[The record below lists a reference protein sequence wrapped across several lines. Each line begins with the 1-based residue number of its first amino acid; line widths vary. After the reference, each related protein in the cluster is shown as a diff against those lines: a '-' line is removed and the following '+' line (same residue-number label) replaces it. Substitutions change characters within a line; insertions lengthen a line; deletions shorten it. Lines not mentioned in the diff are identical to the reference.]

1 MAANRCGRP
10 HSEQLHFK
18 PNATDRATRVEPGSR
33 ARARH
38 MHTCTRTRT
47 HSEACA
53 RNGTTFRFAL
63 AELGRLG
70 TDGEYGGREG
80 GGRLQVALDA
90 YQISS

>member
-63 AELGRLG
+63 AELGAPGHGRRIR
-70 TDGEYGGREG
+70 REG
-80 GGRLQVALDA
+80 GRAAASRFGR
-90 YQISS
+90 IPN